1 MAAERIG
8 VTGHRWNRLCRTRA
22 ADIQSALVALFRSIT
37 QDAHSPSTLVCG
49 MAEGAD
55 MVAASCRPADWALE
69 AALPL
74 TRLAWPQHLATQPGV
89 TGGDLAEFERLMED
103 ASVVTFDGL
112 APDPDYL
119 SLAHHIA
126 TTCDR
131 VVAVWDGHPGRPGGT
146 ADVIARAR
154 ACGAEVHIL
163 DARPYLIA

>member
-1 MAAERIG
+1 MASERIG
-8 VTGHRWNRLCRTRA
+8 VTGHRWNRLCRAQA
-22 ADIQSALVALFRSIT
+22 ADLERALVALFHSIT
-37 QDAHSPSTLVCG
+37 QDADPPRTLVCG

-74 TRLAWPQHLATQPGV
+74 PCLAWPQHLATQPGV
-89 TGGDLAEFERLMED
+89 NGDDLVEFARLMED
-103 ASVVTFDGL
+103 ASIVTFDSI

-119 SLAHHIA
+119 ALANHIA

-131 VVAVWDGHPGRPGGT
+131 VVAVWDGKPGMPGGT

-154 ACGAEVHIL
+154 ACGAQVHIL
-163 DARPYLIA
+163 DARPFLIA

>member
-1 MAAERIG
+1 MATERVG
-8 VTGHRWNRLCRTRA
+8 VTGHRWNRLCRARA
-22 ADIQSALVALFRSIT
+22 VDLERDLVALFRSIAQET
-37 QDAHSPSTLVCG
+37 DAPCTLVCG

-74 TRLAWPQHLATQPGV
+74 PRFAWPKHLATQPGV
-89 TGGDLAEFERLMED
+89 TEDDLAEFARLMED
-103 ASVVTFDGL
+103 ASVVTFDRL

-131 VVAVWDGHPGRPGGT
+131 VVAVWDGNPGRPGGT

-154 ACGAEVHIL
+154 AGGTEVHIL
-163 DARPYLIA
+163 DARPFLIA